1 MSTNAIHACKKH
13 MIELLLRP
21 RQGFEAD
28 PTYPLMVPGEPPHHD
43 WQALGRLKAAFDD
56 AVLATA
62 TARSPLLSSSSSVYQ
77 QQQQPPPPQG
87 SPGGQGLG
95 PGAVAPSSSS
105 RRQRFQYC
113 RAEDRSVD
121 LFTTYLDTL
130 SLEHYSVR
138 KKDKQTT
145 TMSILL
151 HPTTTL
157 PEPLPQPLL

>member
-1 MSTNAIHACKKH
+1 

-28 PTYPLMVPGEPPHHD
+28 PSYPLMVPGEPPHHD
-43 WQALGRLKAAFDD
+43 WQALGQIKTDFDD

-62 TARSPLLSSSSSVYQ
+62 TARSPLLISSSSVYQ

-87 SPGGQGLG
+87 SPGGQGLGLG